1 MKKLNN
7 ATMGLILNGITQRLD
22 TIKDSCEDEQTVEF
36 LTDLCEDITLVV
48 SETLDL
54 GV

>member
-1 MKKLNN
+1 MRKLND

-36 LTDLCEDITLVV
+36 LTDLCEDIDLVI
-48 SETLDL
+48 SETLGR

>member
-1 MKKLNN
+1 MKNLNN
-7 ATMGLILNGITQRLD
+7 ATVGLILNGITQRLE

-36 LTDLCEDITLVV
+36 LTDLCEDINLVIH
-48 SETLDL
+48 ETLGM